1 VGVAI
6 ELPGAPLSTV
16 AALAGTVPVNLP
28 ASTPASA
35 TAAVNTAVVVTV
47 NGVAGQAVRITAIS
61 FSLFRRRRL
70 AGRVSVVVNAVT
82 ILQLDIGAAAEF
94 AVPLPDGGIECQV
107 GQSAVVTLAAAGAAV
122 AGKLNVASFYG
133 A

>member
-1 VGVAI
+1 MGVAI

-61 FSLFRRRRL
+61 FSYSAAPTGGAL
-70 AGRVSVVVNAVT
+70 SVVVNAVT